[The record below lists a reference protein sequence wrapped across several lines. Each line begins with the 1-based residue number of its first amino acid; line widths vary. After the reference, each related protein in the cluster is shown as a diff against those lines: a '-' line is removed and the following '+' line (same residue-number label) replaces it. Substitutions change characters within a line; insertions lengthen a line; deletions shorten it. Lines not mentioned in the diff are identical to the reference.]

1 MDSNITKAVI
11 KAATAAKA
19 DKNAEDYYKDGV
31 LVCGKCHTNKEK
43 KIQLAGECVT
53 VRCIC
58 KCESEERE
66 RIQKQKDYEEEMR
79 RIERLKVASLMD
91 AKLKSATL
99 KTFTQKEDNQKLYTI
114 VKNYVDNFETF
125 YKSNRGLLFW
135 GTVGTGKSY
144 AAACIANELL
154 NRKIPVVMTSF
165 GMISEVAENDG
176 TPVVNSQP
184 VVSGSELSTISIP
197 VKGENGDIT
206 LEVTPE
212 EVQTVFSLLQMTA
225 NEGITAIGKVESD
238 NVLILVHAVDTRKT
252 IQNAAKERADILSS
266 ADDGKNAPNGNGEAT
281 KGSEN
286 DTKTE

>member
-91 AKLKSATL
+91 AKLKLATL

-165 GMISEVAENDG
+165 VKVLQVIQDNTENETEFVNRLCAARLLIIDDLG
-176 TPVVNSQP
+176 TERN
-184 VVSGSELSTISIP
+184 T
-197 VKGENGDIT
+197 DYA
-206 LEVTPE
+206 LEKVYNVIDSRYRTGKPLILTTNLNL
-212 EVQTVFSLLQMTA
+212 QDMQMTQDIRYQRIYDRIFEMCHPVMV
-225 NEGITAIGKVESD
+225 NGTSWRI
-238 NVLILVHAVDTRKT
+238 N
-252 IQNAAKERADILSS
+252 QAKERF
-266 ADDGKNAPNGNGEAT
+266 NET
-281 KGSEN
+281 KRLLEG
-286 DTKTE
+286 

>member
-58 KCESEERE
+58 KCESEERA

-165 GMISEVAENDG
+165 VKVLQVIQDNTENETEFVNRLCAARLLIIDDLG
-176 TPVVNSQP
+176 TERN
-184 VVSGSELSTISIP
+184 T
-197 VKGENGDIT
+197 DYA
-206 LEVTPE
+206 LEKVYNVIDSRYRTGKPLILTTNLNL
-212 EVQTVFSLLQMTA
+212 QDMQMTQDIRYQRIYDRIF
-225 NEGITAIGKVESD
+225 EMCHPVM
-238 NVLILVHAVDTRKT
+238 VMVHHGVSIRQKRD
-252 IQNAAKERADILSS
+252 S
-266 ADDGKNAPNGNGEAT
+266 T
-281 KGSEN
+281 KQRGS
-286 DTKTE
+286 

>member
-43 KIQLAGECVT
+43 KIQLAGESVT

-154 NRKIPVVMTSF
+154 NRKTPVVMTSF
-165 GMISEVAENDG
+165 VKVLQVIQDNTENETEFVNRLCAARLLIIDDLG
-176 TPVVNSQP
+176 TERN
-184 VVSGSELSTISIP
+184 T
-197 VKGENGDIT
+197 DYA
-206 LEVTPE
+206 LEKVYNVIDSRYRTGKPLILTTNLNL
-212 EVQTVFSLLQMTA
+212 QDMQMTQDIRYQRIYDRIFEMCHPVMV
-225 NEGITAIGKVESD
+225 NGTSWRI
-238 NVLILVHAVDTRKT
+238 N
-252 IQNAAKERADILSS
+252 QAKERF
-266 ADDGKNAPNGNGEAT
+266 NET
-281 KGSEN
+281 KRLLEG
-286 DTKTE
+286 

>member
-43 KIQLAGECVT
+43 KIQLAGEYAT

-154 NRKIPVVMTSF
+154 NRKTPVVMTSF
-165 GMISEVAENDG
+165 VKVLQVIQDNTENETEFVNRLCAARLLIIDDLG
-176 TPVVNSQP
+176 TERN
-184 VVSGSELSTISIP
+184 T
-197 VKGENGDIT
+197 DYA
-206 LEVTPE
+206 LEKVYNVIDSRYRTGKPLILTTNLNL
-212 EVQTVFSLLQMTA
+212 QDMQMTQDIRYQRIYDRIFEMCHPVMV
-225 NEGITAIGKVESD
+225 NGTSWRI
-238 NVLILVHAVDTRKT
+238 N
-252 IQNAAKERADILSS
+252 QAKERF
-266 ADDGKNAPNGNGEAT
+266 NET
-281 KGSEN
+281 KRLLEG
-286 DTKTE
+286 

>member
-165 GMISEVAENDG
+165 VQVIQDNTENETEFVNRLCAARLLIIDDLG
-176 TPVVNSQP
+176 TERN
-184 VVSGSELSTISIP
+184 T
-197 VKGENGDIT
+197 DYA
-206 LEVTPE
+206 LEKVYNVIDSRYRTGKPLILTTNLNL
-212 EVQTVFSLLQMTA
+212 QDMQMTQDIRYQRIYDRIFEMCHPVMV
-225 NEGITAIGKVESD
+225 NGTSWRI
-238 NVLILVHAVDTRKT
+238 N
-252 IQNAAKERADILSS
+252 QAKERF
-266 ADDGKNAPNGNGEAT
+266 NET
-281 KGSEN
+281 KRLLEG
-286 DTKTE
+286 

>member
-43 KIQLAGECVT
+43 KIQLAGEYVT

-154 NRKIPVVMTSF
+154 NRKTPVVMTSF
-165 GMISEVAENDG
+165 VKVLQVIQDNTENETEFVNWLCAARLLIIDDLG
-176 TPVVNSQP
+176 TERN
-184 VVSGSELSTISIP
+184 T
-197 VKGENGDIT
+197 DYA
-206 LEVTPE
+206 LEKVYNVIDSRYRTGKPLILTTNLNL
-212 EVQTVFSLLQMTA
+212 QDMQMTQDIRYQRIYDRIFEMCHPVMV
-225 NEGITAIGKVESD
+225 NGTSWRI
-238 NVLILVHAVDTRKT
+238 N
-252 IQNAAKERADILSS
+252 QAKERF
-266 ADDGKNAPNGNGEAT
+266 NET
-281 KGSEN
+281 KRLLEG
-286 DTKTE
+286 

>member
-1 MDSNITKAVI
+1 MPY
-11 KAATAAKA
+11 
-19 DKNAEDYYKDGV
+19 EQR
-31 LVCGKCHTNKEK
+31 K

-66 RIQKQKDYEEEMR
+66 RIQKQKEYEEEMR
-79 RIERLKVASLMD
+79 RIERLRVASLMD

-99 KTFTQKEDNQKLYTI
+99 KTFTRKEDNQKLYTI

-165 GMISEVAENDG
+165 VKVLQVIQDNTENETEFVNRLCAARLLIIDDLG
-176 TPVVNSQP
+176 TERN
-184 VVSGSELSTISIP
+184 T
-197 VKGENGDIT
+197 DYA
-206 LEVTPE
+206 LEKVYNVIDSRYRTGKPLILTTNLNL
-212 EVQTVFSLLQMTA
+212 QDMQMTQDIRYQRIYDRIFEMCHPVMV
-225 NEGITAIGKVESD
+225 NGTSWRI
-238 NVLILVHAVDTRKT
+238 N
-252 IQNAAKERADILSS
+252 QAKERF
-266 ADDGKNAPNGNGEAT
+266 NET
-281 KGSEN
+281 KRLLEG
-286 DTKTE
+286 

>member
-43 KIQLAGECVT
+43 KIQLAGEYVT

-154 NRKIPVVMTSF
+154 NRKTPVVMTSF
-165 GMISEVAENDG
+165 VKVLQVIQDNTENETEFVNRLCAARLLIIDDLG
-176 TPVVNSQP
+176 TERN
-184 VVSGSELSTISIP
+184 T
-197 VKGENGDIT
+197 DYA
-206 LEVTPE
+206 LEKVYNVIDSRYRTGKPLILTTNLNL
-212 EVQTVFSLLQMTA
+212 QDMQMTQDIRYQRIYDRIF
-225 NEGITAIGKVESD
+225 EMCHPVM
-238 NVLILVHAVDTRKT
+238 VMVHHGVSIRQKRD
-252 IQNAAKERADILSS
+252 S
-266 ADDGKNAPNGNGEAT
+266 T
-281 KGSEN
+281 KQRGS
-286 DTKTE
+286 

>member
-19 DKNAEDYYKDGV
+19 DKNSEDYYKDGV

-43 KIQLAGECVT
+43 KIQLAGEYVT

-154 NRKIPVVMTSF
+154 NRKTPVVMTSF
-165 GMISEVAENDG
+165 VKVLQVIQDNTENETEFVNRLCAARLLIIDDLG
-176 TPVVNSQP
+176 TERN
-184 VVSGSELSTISIP
+184 T
-197 VKGENGDIT
+197 DYA
-206 LEVTPE
+206 LEKVYNVIDSRYRTGKPLILTTNLNL
-212 EVQTVFSLLQMTA
+212 QDMQMTQDIRYQRIYDRIFEMCHPVMV
-225 NEGITAIGKVESD
+225 NGTSWRI
-238 NVLILVHAVDTRKT
+238 N
-252 IQNAAKERADILSS
+252 QAKERF
-266 ADDGKNAPNGNGEAT
+266 NET
-281 KGSEN
+281 KRLLEG
-286 DTKTE
+286 

>member
-19 DKNAEDYYKDGV
+19 DKNADDYYKDGV

-43 KIQLAGECVT
+43 KIQLAGEYVT

-154 NRKIPVVMTSF
+154 NRKTPVVMTSF
-165 GMISEVAENDG
+165 VKVLQVIQDNTENETEFVNRLCAARLLIIDDLG
-176 TPVVNSQP
+176 TERN
-184 VVSGSELSTISIP
+184 T
-197 VKGENGDIT
+197 DYA
-206 LEVTPE
+206 LEKVYNVIDSRYRTGKPLILTTNLNL
-212 EVQTVFSLLQMTA
+212 QDMQMTQDIRYQRIYDRIFEMCHPVMV
-225 NEGITAIGKVESD
+225 NGTSWRI
-238 NVLILVHAVDTRKT
+238 N
-252 IQNAAKERADILSS
+252 QAKERF
-266 ADDGKNAPNGNGEAT
+266 NET
-281 KGSEN
+281 KRLLEG
-286 DTKTE
+286 

>member
-43 KIQLAGECVT
+43 KIQLAGEYVT

-66 RIQKQKDYEEEMR
+66 RIQKQKDYEEETR

-154 NRKIPVVMTSF
+154 NRKTPVVMTSF
-165 GMISEVAENDG
+165 VKVLQVIQDNTENETEFVNRLCAARLLIIDDLG
-176 TPVVNSQP
+176 TERN
-184 VVSGSELSTISIP
+184 T
-197 VKGENGDIT
+197 DYA
-206 LEVTPE
+206 LEKVYNVIDSRYRTGKPLILTTNLNL
-212 EVQTVFSLLQMTA
+212 QDMQMTQDIRYQRIYDRIFEMCHPVMV
-225 NEGITAIGKVESD
+225 NGTSWRI
-238 NVLILVHAVDTRKT
+238 N
-252 IQNAAKERADILSS
+252 QAKERF
-266 ADDGKNAPNGNGEAT
+266 NET
-281 KGSEN
+281 KRLLEG
-286 DTKTE
+286 

>member
-43 KIQLAGECVT
+43 KIQFAGECVT

-154 NRKIPVVMTSF
+154 NRKTPVVMTSF
-165 GMISEVAENDG
+165 VKVLQVIQDNTENETEFVNRLCAARLLIIDDLG
-176 TPVVNSQP
+176 TERN
-184 VVSGSELSTISIP
+184 T
-197 VKGENGDIT
+197 DYA
-206 LEVTPE
+206 LEKVYNVIDSRYRTGKPLILTTNLNL
-212 EVQTVFSLLQMTA
+212 QDMQMTQDIRYQRIYDRIFEMCHPVMV
-225 NEGITAIGKVESD
+225 NGTSWRI
-238 NVLILVHAVDTRKT
+238 N
-252 IQNAAKERADILSS
+252 QAKERF
-266 ADDGKNAPNGNGEAT
+266 NET
-281 KGSEN
+281 KRLLEG
-286 DTKTE
+286 

>member
-43 KIQLAGECVT
+43 KIQLAGEYVT

-154 NRKIPVVMTSF
+154 NRKTPVVMTSF
-165 GMISEVAENDG
+165 VKVLQVIQDNTENETEFVNRLCAARLLIIDDLG
-176 TPVVNSQP
+176 TERN
-184 VVSGSELSTISIP
+184 T
-197 VKGENGDIT
+197 DYA
-206 LEVTPE
+206 LEKVYNVIDSRYRTGKPLILTTNLNL
-212 EVQTVFSLLQMTA
+212 QDMQMTQDIRYQRIYDRIFEMCHPVMV
-225 NEGITAIGKVESD
+225 NGTSWRI
-238 NVLILVHAVDTRKT
+238 N
-252 IQNAAKERADILSS
+252 QAKERF
-266 ADDGKNAPNGNGEAT
+266 NET
-281 KGSEN
+281 KMLLEG
-286 DTKTE
+286 

>member
-43 KIQLAGECVT
+43 KIQLAGEYVT

-154 NRKIPVVMTSF
+154 NRKTPVVMTSF
-165 GMISEVAENDG
+165 VKVLQVIQDNTENETEFVNRLCAARLLIIDDLG
-176 TPVVNSQP
+176 TERN
-184 VVSGSELSTISIP
+184 T
-197 VKGENGDIT
+197 DYA
-206 LEVTPE
+206 LEKVYNVIDSRYRTGKPLILTTNLNL
-212 EVQTVFSLLQMTA
+212 QDMQMTQDIRYQRIYDRIFEMCHPVMV
-225 NEGITAIGKVESD
+225 NGTSWRIE
-238 NVLILVHAVDTRKT
+238 
-252 IQNAAKERADILSS
+252 QAKERF
-266 ADDGKNAPNGNGEAT
+266 NET
-281 KGSEN
+281 KRLLES
-286 DTKTE
+286 

>member
-43 KIQLAGECVT
+43 KIQLAGEYVT

-165 GMISEVAENDG
+165 VKVLQVIQDNTENETEFVNRLCAARLLIIDDLG
-176 TPVVNSQP
+176 TERN
-184 VVSGSELSTISIP
+184 T
-197 VKGENGDIT
+197 DYA
-206 LEVTPE
+206 LEKVYNVIDSRYRTGKPLILTTNLNL
-212 EVQTVFSLLQMTA
+212 QDMQMTQDIRYQRIYDRIFEMCHPVMV
-225 NEGITAIGKVESD
+225 NGTSWRI
-238 NVLILVHAVDTRKT
+238 N
-252 IQNAAKERADILSS
+252 QAKERF
-266 ADDGKNAPNGNGEAT
+266 NET
-281 KGSEN
+281 KRLLEG
-286 DTKTE
+286 

>member
-43 KIQLAGECVT
+43 KIQLAGEYVT

-144 AAACIANELL
+144 AAACKANELK
-154 NRKIPVVMTSF
+154 NRKTPVVMTSF
-165 GMISEVAENDG
+165 VKVLQVIQDNTENETEFVNRLCAARLLIIDDLG
-176 TPVVNSQP
+176 TERN
-184 VVSGSELSTISIP
+184 T
-197 VKGENGDIT
+197 DYA
-206 LEVTPE
+206 LEKVYNVIDSRYRTGKPLILTTNLNL
-212 EVQTVFSLLQMTA
+212 QDMQMTQDIRYQRIYDRIFEMCHPVMV
-225 NEGITAIGKVESD
+225 NGTSWRI
-238 NVLILVHAVDTRKT
+238 N
-252 IQNAAKERADILSS
+252 QAKERF
-266 ADDGKNAPNGNGEAT
+266 NET
-281 KGSEN
+281 KRLLEG
-286 DTKTE
+286 

>member
-114 VKNYVDNFETF
+114 VMNYVDNFYTY
-125 YKSNRGLLFW
+125 YKS
-135 GTVGTGKSY
+135 
-144 AAACIANELL
+144 I
-154 NRKIPVVMTSF
+154 
-165 GMISEVAENDG
+165 
-176 TPVVNSQP
+176 
-184 VVSGSELSTISIP
+184 
-197 VKGENGDIT
+197 
-206 LEVTPE
+206 
-212 EVQTVFSLLQMTA
+212 
-225 NEGITAIGKVESD
+225 
-238 NVLILVHAVDTRKT
+238 
-252 IQNAAKERADILSS
+252 
-266 ADDGKNAPNGNGEAT
+266 
-281 KGSEN
+281 
-286 DTKTE
+286 

>member
-43 KIQLAGECVT
+43 KIQLVGEYVT

-154 NRKIPVVMTSF
+154 NRKTPVVMTSF
-165 GMISEVAENDG
+165 VKVLQVIQDNTENETEFVNRLCAARLLIIDDLG
-176 TPVVNSQP
+176 TERN
-184 VVSGSELSTISIP
+184 T
-197 VKGENGDIT
+197 DYA
-206 LEVTPE
+206 LEKVYNVIDSRYRTGKPLILTTNLNL
-212 EVQTVFSLLQMTA
+212 QDMQMTQDIRYQRIYDRIFEMCHPVMV
-225 NEGITAIGKVESD
+225 NGTSWRI
-238 NVLILVHAVDTRKT
+238 N
-252 IQNAAKERADILSS
+252 QAKERF
-266 ADDGKNAPNGNGEAT
+266 NET
-281 KGSEN
+281 KRLLEG
-286 DTKTE
+286 

>member
-58 KCESEERE
+58 KCESEERK

-165 GMISEVAENDG
+165 VKVLQVIQDNTENETEFVNRLCAARLLIIDDLG
-176 TPVVNSQP
+176 TERN
-184 VVSGSELSTISIP
+184 T
-197 VKGENGDIT
+197 DYA
-206 LEVTPE
+206 LEKVYNVIDSRYRTGKPLILTTNLNL
-212 EVQTVFSLLQMTA
+212 QDMQMTQDIRYQRIYDRIFEMCHPVMV
-225 NEGITAIGKVESD
+225 NGTSWRI
-238 NVLILVHAVDTRKT
+238 N
-252 IQNAAKERADILSS
+252 QAKERF
-266 ADDGKNAPNGNGEAT
+266 NET
-281 KGSEN
+281 KRLLEG
-286 DTKTE
+286 

>member
-43 KIQLAGECVT
+43 KIQLAGEYVT

-154 NRKIPVVMTSF
+154 NRKTPVVMTSF
-165 GMISEVAENDG
+165 VKVLQVIQDNTENETEFVNRLCAARLLIIDDLGTERNTDYALEKVYNVIDSRYRTGKPMILTTNLNLQDM
-176 TPVVNSQP
+176 
-184 VVSGSELSTISIP
+184 
-197 VKGENGDIT
+197 
-206 LEVTPE
+206 
-212 EVQTVFSLLQMTA
+212 QMTQDIRYQRIYDRIFEMCHPVMV
-225 NEGITAIGKVESD
+225 NGTSWRI
-238 NVLILVHAVDTRKT
+238 N
-252 IQNAAKERADILSS
+252 QAKERF
-266 ADDGKNAPNGNGEAT
+266 NET
-281 KGSEN
+281 KRLLEG
-286 DTKTE
+286 

>member
-43 KIQLAGECVT
+43 KIQLAGEYVT

-125 YKSNRGLLFW
+125 YKSNRGLMFW

-154 NRKIPVVMTSF
+154 NRKTPVVMTSF
-165 GMISEVAENDG
+165 VKVLQVIQDNTENETEFVNRLCAARLLIIDDLG
-176 TPVVNSQP
+176 TERN
-184 VVSGSELSTISIP
+184 T
-197 VKGENGDIT
+197 DYA
-206 LEVTPE
+206 LEKVYNVIDSRYRTGKPLILTTNLNL
-212 EVQTVFSLLQMTA
+212 QDMQMTQDIRYQRIYDRIFEMCHPVMV
-225 NEGITAIGKVESD
+225 NGTSWRI
-238 NVLILVHAVDTRKT
+238 N
-252 IQNAAKERADILSS
+252 QAKERF
-266 ADDGKNAPNGNGEAT
+266 NET
-281 KGSEN
+281 KRLLEG
-286 DTKTE
+286 

>member
-154 NRKIPVVMTSF
+154 NRETPVVMTSF
-165 GMISEVAENDG
+165 VKVLQVIQDNTENETEFVNRLCAARLLIIDDLG
-176 TPVVNSQP
+176 TERN
-184 VVSGSELSTISIP
+184 T
-197 VKGENGDIT
+197 DYA
-206 LEVTPE
+206 LEKVYNVIDSRYRTGKPLILTTNLNL
-212 EVQTVFSLLQMTA
+212 QDMQMTQDIRHQRIYDRIFEMCHPVMV
-225 NEGITAIGKVESD
+225 NGTSWRI
-238 NVLILVHAVDTRKT
+238 N
-252 IQNAAKERADILSS
+252 QAKERF
-266 ADDGKNAPNGNGEAT
+266 NET
-281 KGSEN
+281 KRLLEG
-286 DTKTE
+286 

>member
-53 VRCIC
+53 VHCIC

-165 GMISEVAENDG
+165 VKVLQVIQDNTENETEFVNRLCAARLLIIDDLG
-176 TPVVNSQP
+176 TERN
-184 VVSGSELSTISIP
+184 T
-197 VKGENGDIT
+197 DYA
-206 LEVTPE
+206 LEKVYNVIDSRYRTGKPLILTTNLNL
-212 EVQTVFSLLQMTA
+212 QDMQMTQDIRYQRIYDRIFEMCHPVMV
-225 NEGITAIGKVESD
+225 NGTSWRI
-238 NVLILVHAVDTRKT
+238 N
-252 IQNAAKERADILSS
+252 QAKERF
-266 ADDGKNAPNGNGEAT
+266 NET
-281 KGSEN
+281 KRLLEG
-286 DTKTE
+286 

>member
-43 KIQLAGECVT
+43 KIQLAGEYVT

-154 NRKIPVVMTSF
+154 NRKTPVVMTSF
-165 GMISEVAENDG
+165 VKALQVIQDNTENETEFVNRLCAARLLIIDDLG
-176 TPVVNSQP
+176 TERN
-184 VVSGSELSTISIP
+184 T
-197 VKGENGDIT
+197 DYA
-206 LEVTPE
+206 LEKVYNVIDSRYRTGKPLILTTNLNL
-212 EVQTVFSLLQMTA
+212 QDMQMTQDIRYQRIYDRIFEMCHPVMV
-225 NEGITAIGKVESD
+225 NGTSWRI
-238 NVLILVHAVDTRKT
+238 N
-252 IQNAAKERADILSS
+252 QAKERF
-266 ADDGKNAPNGNGEAT
+266 NET
-281 KGSEN
+281 KRLLEG
-286 DTKTE
+286 

>member
-43 KIQLAGECVT
+43 KIQLAGEYVT

-114 VKNYVDNFETF
+114 VKNYVDNCETF

-154 NRKIPVVMTSF
+154 NRKTPVVMTSF
-165 GMISEVAENDG
+165 VKVLQVIQDNTENETEFVNRLCAARLLIIDDLG
-176 TPVVNSQP
+176 TERN
-184 VVSGSELSTISIP
+184 T
-197 VKGENGDIT
+197 DYA
-206 LEVTPE
+206 LEKVYNVIDSRYRTGKPLILTTNLNL
-212 EVQTVFSLLQMTA
+212 QDMQMTQDIRYQRIYDRIFEMCHPVMV
-225 NEGITAIGKVESD
+225 NGTSWRI
-238 NVLILVHAVDTRKT
+238 N
-252 IQNAAKERADILSS
+252 QAKERF
-266 ADDGKNAPNGNGEAT
+266 NET
-281 KGSEN
+281 KRLLEG
-286 DTKTE
+286 

>member
-43 KIQLAGECVT
+43 KIQLAGEYVT

-125 YKSNRGLLFW
+125 YKINRGLLFW

-154 NRKIPVVMTSF
+154 NRKTPVVMTSF
-165 GMISEVAENDG
+165 VKVLQVIQDNTENETEFVNRLCAARLLIIDDLG
-176 TPVVNSQP
+176 TERN
-184 VVSGSELSTISIP
+184 T
-197 VKGENGDIT
+197 DYA
-206 LEVTPE
+206 LEKVYNVIDSRYRTGKPLILTTNLNL
-212 EVQTVFSLLQMTA
+212 QDMQMTQDIRYQRIYDRIFEMCHPVMV
-225 NEGITAIGKVESD
+225 NGTSWRI
-238 NVLILVHAVDTRKT
+238 N
-252 IQNAAKERADILSS
+252 QAKERF
-266 ADDGKNAPNGNGEAT
+266 NET
-281 KGSEN
+281 KRLLEG
-286 DTKTE
+286 

>member
-43 KIQLAGECVT
+43 KIQLAGEYVT

-154 NRKIPVVMTSF
+154 NRKTPVVMTSF
-165 GMISEVAENDG
+165 VKVLQVIQDNTENETEFVNRLCAARLLIIDDLG
-176 TPVVNSQP
+176 TERN
-184 VVSGSELSTISIP
+184 T
-197 VKGENGDIT
+197 DYA
-206 LEVTPE
+206 LEKVYNVIDSRYRTGKPLILTTNLNL
-212 EVQTVFSLLQMTA
+212 QDMQMTQDIRYQRIYDRIFEMCHPVMV
-225 NEGITAIGKVESD
+225 NGTSWRI
-238 NVLILVHAVDTRKT
+238 N
-252 IQNAAKERADILSS
+252 QAKERQR
-266 ADDGKNAPNGNGEAT
+266 E
-281 KGSEN
+281 
-286 DTKTE
+286 

>member
-43 KIQLAGECVT
+43 KIQLAGEYVT

-154 NRKIPVVMTSF
+154 NRKTPVVMTSF
-165 GMISEVAENDG
+165 VKVLQVIQDNTENETEFVNRLCAARLLIIDDLG
-176 TPVVNSQP
+176 TERN
-184 VVSGSELSTISIP
+184 T
-197 VKGENGDIT
+197 DYA
-206 LEVTPE
+206 LEKVYNVIDSRYRTGKPLILTTNLNL
-212 EVQTVFSLLQMTA
+212 QDMQMTQDIRYQRIYDRIFEMCHPVMV
-225 NEGITAIGKVESD
+225 NGTSWRI
-238 NVLILVHAVDTRKT
+238 N
-252 IQNAAKERADILSS
+252 QAKERF
-266 ADDGKNAPNGNGEAT
+266 NET
-281 KGSEN
+281 KRLLES
-286 DTKTE
+286 

>member
-43 KIQLAGECVT
+43 KIQLAGEYVT

-135 GTVGTGKSY
+135 GAVGTGKSY

-154 NRKIPVVMTSF
+154 NRKTPVVMTSF
-165 GMISEVAENDG
+165 VKVLQVIQDNTENETEFVNRLCAARLLIIDDLG
-176 TPVVNSQP
+176 TERN
-184 VVSGSELSTISIP
+184 T
-197 VKGENGDIT
+197 DYA
-206 LEVTPE
+206 LEKVYNVIDSRYRTGKPLILTTNLNL
-212 EVQTVFSLLQMTA
+212 QDMQMTQDIRYQRIYDRIFEMCHPVMV
-225 NEGITAIGKVESD
+225 NGTSWRI
-238 NVLILVHAVDTRKT
+238 N
-252 IQNAAKERADILSS
+252 QAKERF
-266 ADDGKNAPNGNGEAT
+266 NET
-281 KGSEN
+281 KRLLEG
-286 DTKTE
+286 

>member
-58 KCESEERE
+58 KCESEERA

-79 RIERLKVASLMD
+79 RIERLRVASLMD
-91 AKLKSATL
+91 AKLESATL
-99 KTFTQKEDNQKLYTI
+99 KTFTKKEDNQKLYTI
-114 VKNYVDNFETF
+114 IKNYVENFDTF

-154 NRKIPVVMTSF
+154 NRKTPVVMTSF
-165 GMISEVAENDG
+165 VKVLQVIQDNTENETEFVNRLCAARLLIIDDLG
-176 TPVVNSQP
+176 TERN
-184 VVSGSELSTISIP
+184 T
-197 VKGENGDIT
+197 DYA
-206 LEVTPE
+206 LEKVYNVIDSRYRTGKPLILTTNLNL
-212 EVQTVFSLLQMTA
+212 QDMQMTQDIRYQRIYDRIFEMCHPVMV
-225 NEGITAIGKVESD
+225 NGTSWRI
-238 NVLILVHAVDTRKT
+238 N
-252 IQNAAKERADILSS
+252 QAKERF
-266 ADDGKNAPNGNGEAT
+266 NET
-281 KGSEN
+281 KRLLEG
-286 DTKTE
+286 

>member
-43 KIQLAGECVT
+43 KIQLAGEYVT

-154 NRKIPVVMTSF
+154 NRKTPVVMTSF
-165 GMISEVAENDG
+165 VKVLQVIQDNTENETEFVNRLCAARLLIIDDLG
-176 TPVVNSQP
+176 TERN
-184 VVSGSELSTISIP
+184 T
-197 VKGENGDIT
+197 DYA
-206 LEVTPE
+206 LEKVYNVIDSRYRTGKPLILTTNLNL
-212 EVQTVFSLLQMTA
+212 QDMQMTQDIRYQRIYDRIFEMCHPVMV
-225 NEGITAIGKVESD
+225 NGTSWRI
-238 NVLILVHAVDTRKT
+238 N
-252 IQNAAKERADILSS
+252 QAKERF
-266 ADDGKNAPNGNGEAT
+266 NET
-281 KGSEN
+281 KRLLEG
-286 DTKTE
+286 

>member
-165 GMISEVAENDG
+165 VKVLQVIQDNTENETEFVNRLCAARLLIIDDLG
-176 TPVVNSQP
+176 TERNTDYALEKVYNVIDSRYRSRKPLIVTTNLTLE
-184 VVSGSELSTISIP
+184 ELQHPEDTAHARIYDRLLEMCSPLCFT
-197 VKGENGDIT
+197 GENLRKAAAQGKMEQ
-206 LEVTPE
+206 LKR
-212 EVQTVFSLLQMTA
+212 LLA
-225 NEGITAIGKVESD
+225 GKEIC
-238 NVLILVHAVDTRKT
+238 L
-252 IQNAAKERADILSS
+252 
-266 ADDGKNAPNGNGEAT
+266 
-281 KGSEN
+281 
-286 DTKTE
+286 

>member
-154 NRKIPVVMTSF
+154 NRK
-165 GMISEVAENDG
+165 
-176 TPVVNSQP
+176 TPVVVTSF
-184 VVSGSELSTISIP
+184 
-197 VKGENGDIT
+197 VKVLQVIQDNTENETEFVNRLCAARLLIIDDLGTERNTDYA
-206 LEVTPE
+206 LEKVYNVIDSRYRTGKPLILTTNLNL
-212 EVQTVFSLLQMTA
+212 QDMQMTQDIRYQRIYDRIFEMCHPVMV
-225 NEGITAIGKVESD
+225 NGTSWRI
-238 NVLILVHAVDTRKT
+238 N
-252 IQNAAKERADILSS
+252 QAKERF
-266 ADDGKNAPNGNGEAT
+266 NET
-281 KGSEN
+281 KRLLEG
-286 DTKTE
+286 

>member
-43 KIQLAGECVT
+43 KIQLAGEYIT

-154 NRKIPVVMTSF
+154 NRKTPVVMTSF
-165 GMISEVAENDG
+165 VKVLQVIQDNTENETEFVNRLCAARLLIIDDLG
-176 TPVVNSQP
+176 TERN
-184 VVSGSELSTISIP
+184 T
-197 VKGENGDIT
+197 DYA
-206 LEVTPE
+206 LEKVYNVIDSRYRTGKPLILTTNLNL
-212 EVQTVFSLLQMTA
+212 QDMQMTQDIRYQRIYDRIFEMCHPVMV
-225 NEGITAIGKVESD
+225 NGTSWRI
-238 NVLILVHAVDTRKT
+238 N
-252 IQNAAKERADILSS
+252 QAKERF
-266 ADDGKNAPNGNGEAT
+266 NET
-281 KGSEN
+281 KRLLEG
-286 DTKTE
+286 